1 MEIKSV
7 DLVSTLQWKSINEEC
22 LICNNPIGNN
32 CIKCDSNISNLNCL
46 SVMNSND
53 ACKHSYH
60 LHCLT
65 NINKN
70 KTIRCPM
77 CNIEW
82 SNK

>member
-1 MEIKSV
+1 MEIKSI
-7 DLVSTLQWKSINEEC
+7 DFVSTLQWKSINEEC

-32 CIKCDSNISNLNCL
+32 CIKCDSNISKLSCL

-65 NINKN
+65 NVHKN
-70 KTIRCPM
+70 KIIRCPM

-82 SNK
+82 LSK